1 MKRKANFA
9 EKSGNFQMDGCR
21 IEKVVELAHEDF
33 CRLKATPLAEQPL
46 IRDNKDCMFSRG
58 GVSHCLLAL
67 DQTSSGGVLL
77 TAEQNGCPRL
87 AACVPNMR
95 DIVSAELNR
104 AAEFIIEQC
113 TENANGSSWT
123 VCFNDRPGRAYGCVY
138 FEELEERF
146 GLTVREGNGLDAM
159 LETVLKQSPEAA
171 AVDLRDG
178 CIEMEC
184 HPEYCGWLSD
194 SAEDRQPGLRLK
206 DILPLLK
213 DNEPVFLCHEEAEQS
228 VQVENLRLLTGAGQ
242 EKHTA
247 LLHARVSEL
256 CDTSEGTEVV
266 LTGVDPEEL
275 VRFSEAEAYDA
286 FMEAEQYLGPTMG

>member
-1 MKRKANFA
+1 MKRKAHFV
-9 EKSGNFQMDGCR
+9 EKSGNFQVDGCR
-21 IEKVVELAHEDF
+21 IEKVVELSHEDF
-33 CRLKATPLAEQPL
+33 CRLKVTPLAEQPL
-46 IRDNKDCMFSRG
+46 IRDNKDCMFSRS

-67 DQTSSGGVLL
+67 DQDSSSGLLL
-77 TAEQNGCPRL
+77 TAERNGRPRL

-286 FMEAEQYLGPTMG
+286 FMEAEQYLGPTLG

>member
-1 MKRKANFA
+1 MKRKAHFV
-9 EKSGNFQMDGCR
+9 EKSGNFQVDGCR
-21 IEKVVELAHEDF
+21 IEKVVELSHEDF
-33 CRLKATPLAEQPL
+33 CRLKVTPLAEQPL
-46 IRDNKDCMFSRG
+46 IRDNKNCMFSRG

-67 DQTSSGGVLL
+67 DQDSSSGLLL
-77 TAEQNGCPRL
+77 TAERNGRPRL

-213 DNEPVFLCHEEAEQS
+213 DNEPVFLCHEEAE
-228 VQVENLRLLTGAGQ
+228 RLLTGAGQ

>member
-1 MKRKANFA
+1 
-9 EKSGNFQMDGCR
+9 
-21 IEKVVELAHEDF
+21 
-33 CRLKATPLAEQPL
+33 
-46 IRDNKDCMFSRG
+46 
-58 GVSHCLLAL
+58 
-67 DQTSSGGVLL
+67 
-77 TAEQNGCPRL
+77 
-87 AACVPNMR
+87 
-95 DIVSAELNR
+95 
-104 AAEFIIEQC
+104 
-113 TENANGSSWT
+113 
-123 VCFNDRPGRAYGCVY
+123 
-138 FEELEERF
+138 
-146 GLTVREGNGLDAM
+146 
-159 LETVLKQSPEAA
+159 
-171 AVDLRDG
+171 
-178 CIEMEC
+178 MEC